1 LGTSKNACKSQ
12 IFIALIGYLLLEL
25 IRRTLSKTNHRFG
38 HFVTLI
44 RVCLTQYN
52 WLSYIINN
60 TKIEVR
66 KARKKQESPHNLFGN
81 WTAKK
86 DFEQLLID
94 YQ

>member
-1 LGTSKNACKSQ
+1 MKH
-12 IFIALIGYLLLEL
+12 
-25 IRRTLSKTNHRFG
+25 RRTLSKTNHRFG

-81 WTAKK
+81 WTAEK
-86 DFEQLLID
+86 DFEQILID
-94 YQ
+94 FNL